1 MKGMYT
7 PTEDGDLLL
16 VFDNSKSLINSK
28 SVQFKVQNLSDTMAE
43 MMAAQDE
50 NPLDEDEIEARTVIK
65 KRGRFG
71 TLGKLANKAAD
82 KSGLGAATAFAAG
95 KSAAAASAAAEKTSA
110 AAAAATNLEMS
121 RSSLTSLGEGGAGLV
136 KGGVGGGVG
145 LVKGGVGGGVG
156 LVKGVGGGG
165 IGMVKGMG
173 SRAKLLGR
181 GSKGSSQSERED
193 EDGSSSGAFSAPLPE
208 GVPPQRQPEPDPE
221 QEPEPKPEPEP
232 EPTPAPASAP
242 PSAGP
247 YAAGSRIKVLE
258 PCEIFAELGDADSE
272 DFLDDGDVFSVSS
285 IPSARQTFPSAY
297 RSAAHRSWRV
307 RQAPMG
313 NIGCEWKRWATP
325 VLLAGFCATTRS
337 ARDDGHFAQLAAR
350 RGPGMAPHQIY
361 ATSRG
366 RIIESTL
373 MADSQSRQAAEIAS
387 GEHLCM
393 CLHLTAPS
401 LHANAFCWSLMAA
414 CRRGCAAPAA
424 VGAPAAPPPPPPAPG
439 GC

>member
-50 NPLDEDEIEARTVIK
+50 NPLDEDEVEARTVIK

-145 LVKGGVGGGVG
+145 LVKG
-156 LVKGVGGGG
+156 VGGGG
-165 IGMVKGMG
+165 VGMVKGMG

-193 EDGSSSGAFSAPLPE
+193 EGGSSSGAFSA
-208 GVPPQRQPEPDPE
+208 
-221 QEPEPKPEPEP
+221 
-232 EPTPAPASAP
+232 
-242 PSAGP
+242 
-247 YAAGSRIKVLE
+247 
-258 PCEIFAELGDADSE
+258 
-272 DFLDDGDVFSVSS
+272 
-285 IPSARQTFPSAY
+285 
-297 RSAAHRSWRV
+297 
-307 RQAPMG
+307 
-313 NIGCEWKRWATP
+313 
-325 VLLAGFCATTRS
+325 
-337 ARDDGHFAQLAAR
+337 
-350 RGPGMAPHQIY
+350 
-361 ATSRG
+361 
-366 RIIESTL
+366 
-373 MADSQSRQAAEIAS
+373 
-387 GEHLCM
+387 
-393 CLHLTAPS
+393 
-401 LHANAFCWSLMAA
+401 
-414 CRRGCAAPAA
+414 
-424 VGAPAAPPPPPPAPG
+424 
-439 GC
+439 

>member
-43 MMAAQDE
+43 VMAAQDE
-50 NPLDEDEIEARTVIK
+50 NPLDEDEVEARTVIK

-145 LVKGGVGGGVG
+145 LVKG
-156 LVKGVGGGG
+156 VGGGG
-165 IGMVKGMG
+165 VGMVKGMG

-221 QEPEPKPEPEP
+221 PEPQPEPEP
-232 EPTPAPASAP
+232 EAAPAPASAP

-337 ARDDGHFAQLAAR
+337 ARDDGTLPNSQPDAGPEWPPTRSTRPHGAESSTPRWWPTAR
-350 RGPGMAPHQIY
+350 VGKLQRLYQANTY
-361 ATSRG
+361 ACVCTSKPQVYMQTRSAG
-366 RIIESTL
+366 L
-373 MADSQSRQAAEIAS
+373 
-387 GEHLCM
+387 
-393 CLHLTAPS
+393 
-401 LHANAFCWSLMAA
+401 
-414 CRRGCAAPAA
+414 
-424 VGAPAAPPPPPPAPG
+424 
-439 GC
+439 